1 MYIIPARRCE
11 ANLFSGIIMP
21 MNTLLTTNILLLV
34 VVVAIA
40 VLAIMLGML
49 LYHLIGTTRR
59 IKHLVTVFD
68 DDVIRA
74 RSVILALKD
83 KIADILSP
91 KKSSKHHSEK

>member
-1 MYIIPARRCE
+1 
-11 ANLFSGIIMP
+11 

-34 VVVAIA
+34 IVLAIS
-40 VLAIMLGML
+40 VLAIMLGVL

-83 KIADILSP
+83 KIAETFEHTF
-91 KKSSKHHSEK
+91 SSKHKK